1 MCVRECVSGIGCLE
15 CDVMLQYPKE
25 NVLVEKAET
34 FKAECFQPFRL
45 TVRPLSIFIAGVV
58 LAHFSSRMFYSG
70 DLTRSRKRTCGF
82 FNPTSY
88 TLRS

>member
-1 MCVRECVSGIGCLE
+1 
-15 CDVMLQYPKE
+15 MLQYPKE

-34 FKAECFQPFRL
+34 FKAKCFQPFRL

-70 DLTRSRKRTCGF
+70 DLNRSLKRTCRF
-82 FNPTSY
+82 VNPTSY
-88 TLRS
+88 VYLTFLKYYDLRMAKPII